1 MKKAALA
8 LAAATLFAAG
18 TLFSACENK
27 GKCVLLK
34 EPLEPQAF
42 TYEESK
48 SQGFTELNSAAGEF
62 AADFAARAYSAYSG
76 DKNFAVSPVS
86 VFSASPSPQ
95 NALREILR
103 PNFSALSAQITTNFR
118 QTI

>member
-8 LAAATLFAAG
+8 LAAATLFAAFARG
-18 TLFSACENK
+18 RIQLCKPLTFAFSR
-27 GKCVLLK
+27 
-34 EPLEPQAF
+34 Q
-42 TYEESK
+42 
-48 SQGFTELNSAAGEF
+48 ELTRLTAETKILRF
-62 AADFAARAYSAYSG
+62 HPFRY
-76 DKNFAVSPVS
+76 FPR
-86 VFSASPSPQ
+86 SPSQQ